1 MESIQLTDLQREL
14 IERLGVH
21 NEQMGMPPTEARIL
35 SLLIVCDV
43 PELTFDQIRNIL
55 SISKS
60 ATSNGLN
67 LLLLSQQITYKT
79 RFGDRKRYFT
89 SNISN
94 LEDVMTTEIQKMVK
108 IAQVMKEVL
117 VQRPPDTEKFNEQL
131 GNFIAFMEYMHEELP
146 QLLSRWN
153 EKKESKKT
161 KTR

>member
-1 MESIQLTDLQREL
+1 MESIQLTDQQREL

-43 PELTFDQIRNIL
+43 PELTFDQIRTVL

-60 ATSNGLN
+60 ATSNGIN
-67 LLLLSQQITYKT
+67 LLLLSQQVTYKT

-89 SNISN
+89 SNILN
-94 LEDVMTTEIQKMVK
+94 WEENMTTEIQKMLK

-117 VQRPPDTEKFNEQL
+117 AQRPPETQKFNEQL
-131 GNFIAFMEYMHEELP
+131 ANFIAFMEYLHEEL
-146 QLLSRWN
+146 W
-153 EKKESKKT
+153 
-161 KTR
+161 